1 MDLAQPRLRFA
12 LWGALAALAAGG
24 LIAFIIVRAHRG
36 EATPPPP
43 ASQGGLVIEASGAGA
58 GRIDAAKP
66 LRCFVGG
73 GYVGDLSL
81 KDCAKR
87 NGVTTDALDVGL
99 DVSGALAASQPGA
112 AAVTPL
118 PPAAGQSAPGAS
130 PPGAEV
136 AGAGAAAPGAPATA
150 VCWRYADNRWR
161 QLPSET
167 SLNGCAQA
175 LFAGRCEN
183 AGGASYGRWAQQ
195 TLRLVPGRIEISAD
209 NHSFRTLVEQGA
221 GCSIPGAAG

>member
-1 MDLAQPRLRFA
+1 MTLVQPRLRFA
-12 LWGALAALAAGG
+12 LGGALAALAAGG
-24 LIAFIIVRAHRG
+24 LIAFAMVRGHRG
-36 EATPPPP
+36 ETAPPPP
-43 ASQGGLVIEASGAGA
+43 ASQGGLVIEASGANA

-66 LRCFVGG
+66 LRCFVAGL
-73 GYVGDLSL
+73 YVGDLTL

-118 PPAAGQSAPGAS
+118 PPSAAPS
-130 PPGAEV
+130 V
-136 AGAGAAAPGAPATA
+136 AGASIGAASTGAAAAMGE
-150 VCWRYADNRWR
+150 CWRYAENHWR
-161 QLPSET
+161 KLPSET
-167 SLNGCAQA
+167 TLNGCSQA

-183 AGGASYGRWAQQ
+183 PGGASYGRWGQQ

-209 NHSFRTLVEQGA
+209 NHSFRILAEQGA
-221 GCSIPGAAG
+221 GCSVPGGAG

>member
-1 MDLAQPRLRFA
+1 MTLAQPQLRFA

-24 LIAFIIVRAHRG
+24 LIAFAMVRGHRG
-36 EATPPPP
+36 ETAPPPP
-43 ASQGGLVIEASGAGA
+43 ASQGGLVIEASGANA

-73 GYVGDLSL
+73 RYVGDITL

-118 PPAAGQSAPGAS
+118 PPVAAQS
-130 PPGAEV
+130 V
-136 AGAGAAAPGAPATA
+136 AGAPTGVTGAPTTAAAPAMGE
-150 VCWRYADNRWR
+150 CWRYSENHWR
-161 QLPSET
+161 KLPSET
-167 SLNGCAQA
+167 TLNGCAQA

-183 AGGASYGRWAQQ
+183 PGGASYGRWAQQ
-195 TLRLVPGRIEISAD
+195 TLRLVPGRVEISAD
-209 NHSFRTLVEQGA
+209 NHSFRNLVEQGA

>member
-1 MDLAQPRLRFA
+1 MNLARPRLPFA

-24 LIAFIIVRAHRG
+24 LIAFAIVRAHHG
-36 EATPPPP
+36 EVAPPPP
-43 ASQGGLVIEASGAGA
+43 ASQGGLVIEAAGGAA
-58 GRIDAAKP
+58 GHVDAAKL

-73 GYVGDLSL
+73 LYVGDLTL

-99 DVSGALAASQPGA
+99 DVFGALAASPPGA

-118 PPAAGQSAPGAS
+118 PPDVQSA
-130 PPGAEV
+130 
-136 AGAGAAAPGAPATA
+136 AGAAAVGAQVATVGAAGPGVSAIAE
-150 VCWRYADNRWR
+150 CWRYADNRWR
-161 QLPSET
+161 KLPSET
-167 SLNGCAQA
+167 TLNGCSQA
-175 LFAGRCEN
+175 LFAGRCET

-195 TLRLVPGRIEISAD
+195 TLRLVPGRVEISAD
-209 NHSFRTLVEQGA
+209 NHSFRTLAEQGP